1 LNLIDFTQV
10 CEINLSNSCL
20 CLAKIEE
27 DLIAVGTQASDI
39 IILSIKQEKGKYSF
53 EAENVIEFNHQ

>member
-1 LNLIDFTQV
+1 MNLIDLTQV
-10 CEINLSNSCL
+10 CEINLSSSCL